1 MDNLQ
6 KRIHSGDEKAL
17 SQLRTEWSH
26 KLSVFALSYVR
37 CRFTAEDLVQDTF
50 IKLWES
56 RQDIARY
63 DSVGSF
69 VYTILKNKCLDYL
82 KHKTIELKYNQQS
95 SSEYIYL
102 QANKY
107 ALEDESINIITD
119 AQIRKA
125 LSNAVGKLPRHCR
138 EVFIMSRYNGLKNQ
152 EIAMELSIS
161 VQTVEYHMTRAIS
174 FLKKE
179 MEEYFILIYFFLMH

>member
-1 MDNLQ
+1 MDSLQ

-17 SQLRTEWSH
+17 SQLRIEWSH

-37 CRFTAEDLVQDTF
+37 CSYTAEDLVQDTF

-56 RQDIARY
+56 RQDINKY
-63 DSVGSF
+63 DSIGAF

-82 KHKTIELKYNQQS
+82 KHKTIELRYNQQS
-95 SSEYIYL
+95 SSEYINL

-119 AQIRKA
+119 AQINKA
-125 LSNAVGKLPRHCR
+125 LTDAVRKLPRPCR
-138 EVFIMSRYNGLKNQ
+138 DVFIMSRYNGLKNQ
-152 EIAMELSIS
+152 EIANELSIS
-161 VQTVEYHMTRAIS
+161 VKTVEYHMTRAIA

-179 MEEYFILIYFFLMH
+179 MEEYFIFLYFFIMH